1 MALVASTVGDGSP
14 IMADEAVEWEFID
27 STLGVVAFYDEDG
40 EKTVTANWDNIIAI
54 VEASKEDVEELQ
66 EYM

>member
-14 IMADEAVEWEFID
+14 IMDEEAVEWEFID

-54 VEASKEDVEELQ
+54 VDVPKEDVEELR
-66 EYM
+66 EVL